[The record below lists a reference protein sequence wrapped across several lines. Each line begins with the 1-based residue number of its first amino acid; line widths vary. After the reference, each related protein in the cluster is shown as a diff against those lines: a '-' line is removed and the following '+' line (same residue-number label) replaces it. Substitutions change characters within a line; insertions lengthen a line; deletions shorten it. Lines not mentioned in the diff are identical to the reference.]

1 MPSSKKEGLLFSFIM
16 SAVMIY
22 LMAAL
27 NFCVQ
32 TQSLTSTAW
41 LHAALTFI
49 PGYIIGMLCDLFICS
64 PLCRKITFSV
74 TNETDQLSLKVFIM
88 RFCMVILMTICM
100 TLFGQIAGGGR
111 GLTIVTDFFTYLP
124 YNFTIA
130 LPIQMLIVAPLSL
143 RLVQWLCASGHRA
156 AAH

>member
-1 MPSSKKEGLLFSFIM
+1 MPSNKKEGLLFSFLM

-32 TQSLTSTAW
+32 TQSMTSAAW
-41 LHAALTFI
+41 VHAALTFV

-74 TNETDQLSLKVFIM
+74 TAETDQVSLKVFVM
-88 RFCMVILMTICM
+88 RFCMVILMTVCM
-100 TLFGQIAGGGR
+100 TVFGQIASGGKGWAIIT
-111 GLTIVTDFFTYLP
+111 GFFTYLP

-130 LPIQMLIVAPLSL
+130 LPIQMLIVAPLSF
-143 RLVQWLCASGHRA
+143 RLVKWLCTVKPSA